1 MYHKP
6 LKQTKKRER
15 ERERREIENIHW
27 YSIQGI
33 AARRAKKY
41 NTEISQRGGVSKPA
55 VSAV

>member
-6 LKQTKKRER
+6 LKQTKKR